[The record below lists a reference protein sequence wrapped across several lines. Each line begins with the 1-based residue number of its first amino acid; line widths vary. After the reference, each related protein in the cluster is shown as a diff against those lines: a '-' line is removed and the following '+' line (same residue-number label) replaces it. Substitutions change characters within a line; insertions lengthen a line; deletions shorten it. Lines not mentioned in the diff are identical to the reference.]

1 MNHEDYQ
8 DQTVFSQVQMLMQM
22 CREDEQGNVLVY
34 EDLALVGVSKASV
47 SARCDV
53 MNVHLHI
60 IYLTRS
66 TVCLYTY
73 F

>member
-8 DQTVFSQVQMLMQM
+8 DQAALVSQVQMLMQM

-47 SARCDV
+47 SAWCDV
-53 MNVHLHI
+53 MNVHLH
-60 IYLTRS
+60 R
-66 TVCLYTY
+66 
-73 F
+73 FH